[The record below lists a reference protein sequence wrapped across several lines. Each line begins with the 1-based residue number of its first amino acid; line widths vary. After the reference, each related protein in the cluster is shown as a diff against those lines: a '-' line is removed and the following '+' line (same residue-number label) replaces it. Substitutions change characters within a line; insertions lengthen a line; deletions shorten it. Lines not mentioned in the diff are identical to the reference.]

1 MHYTSI
7 SMFTKEV
14 LMLIYLI
21 EFYFTHAMTKKTK
34 EYWYLGKQKICAI
47 HMWTWLWNKE
57 NTMIFTV
64 CLKKHE
70 MYFVLPK
77 WLQFFICE
85 HWKLTVVV
93 NLVTQRQETNCE
105 WVWMLVT
112 QADKW
117 RKTLLT
123 PQQRSHYVWN
133 EKKKK
138 RKSRKKI
145 TLNVSVRQ
153 WSFHFKCVVVKMK
166 SVHTD
171 DWNLVC
177 IIVLPVGLFFFS
189 FFFFFPFFHVRMLRK
204 FVWSQWRVALYEKTN
219 ALWWTFLNAC

>member
-1 MHYTSI
+1 
-7 SMFTKEV
+7 
-14 LMLIYLI
+14 
-21 EFYFTHAMTKKTK
+21 MTKKTK

-138 RKSRKKI
+138 KKERKSRKKNHLECI
-145 TLNVSVRQ
+145 GTPVKFSFQVCSGENEKHAYRRLKLSVY
-153 WSFHFKCVVVKMK
+153 H
-166 SVHTD
+166 
-171 DWNLVC
+171 C
-177 IIVLPVGLFFFS
+177 IACWTFFLFSFS
-189 FFFFFPFFHVRMLRK
+189 FFLFFNFRMLRK